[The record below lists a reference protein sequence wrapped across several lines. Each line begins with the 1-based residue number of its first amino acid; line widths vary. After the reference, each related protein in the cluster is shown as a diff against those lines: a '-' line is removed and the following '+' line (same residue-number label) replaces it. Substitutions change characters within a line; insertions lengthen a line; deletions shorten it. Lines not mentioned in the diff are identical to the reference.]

1 MSGKE
6 EQEIKRQ
13 RLSKEKEETSES
25 HGKALIG
32 NELPGIP
39 VGPTKVCLK
48 ILNES
53 VDGCVVSY
61 APINVK
67 PQGGPGG
74 GGQTQGNLTFSQEP
88 ESNSLGT

>member
-74 GGQTQGNLTFSQEP
+74 GAGRPKGI
-88 ESNSLGT
+88 